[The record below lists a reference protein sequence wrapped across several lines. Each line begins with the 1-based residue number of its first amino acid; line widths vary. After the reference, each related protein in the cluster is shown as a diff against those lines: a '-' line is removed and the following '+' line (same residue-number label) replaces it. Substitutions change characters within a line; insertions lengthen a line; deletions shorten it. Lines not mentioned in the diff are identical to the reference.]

1 MKKKIETYLRSEET
15 ISNITIMRTQYNHIL
30 SEFYFFKIFI
40 DILEQDGYRIYIKQN
55 TVLEPIDINLSD
67 DNRNRIKT
75 ISTITL
81 EKDSEIME
89 KTFNSKTF
97 YHTAISG
104 FNFKQGDMGMR
115 ESTNA
120 LIDIFLSLLK

>member
-1 MKKKIETYLRSEET
+1 MKKKIEDYLRSEET
-15 ISNITIMRTQYNHIL
+15 ISNITIMRTQYNHVL

-40 DILEQDGYRIYIKQN
+40 DILEKDGYHINIKQD

-75 ISTITL
+75 INTITL
-81 EKDSEIME
+81 KKDGQTLQKM
-89 KTFNSKTF
+89 FDNRLF
-97 YHTAISG
+97 YQTTI
-104 FNFKQGDMGMR
+104 FNFNLKQGDMGMR
-115 ESTNA
+115 ESTIA